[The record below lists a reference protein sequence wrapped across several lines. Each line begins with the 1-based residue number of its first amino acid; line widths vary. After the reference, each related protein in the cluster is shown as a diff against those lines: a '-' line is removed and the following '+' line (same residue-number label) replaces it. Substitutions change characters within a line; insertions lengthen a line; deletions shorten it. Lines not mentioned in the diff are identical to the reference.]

1 MTKTFFEDFKRR
13 FGEVTMI
20 SFYDPLKKRNS
31 YLNFKNNK
39 IKLEKVDWCE
49 DAMIITY
56 IETLSYIDWNGN
68 NKCNKEKKVQYIKRE
83 NIRQVSFIHS

>member
-1 MTKTFFEDFKRR
+1 MTKKYFEDFKNR

-20 SFYDPLKKRNS
+20 GFYDPLKKINR
-31 YLNFKNNK
+31 YLNFKSNR

-49 DAMIITY
+49 DAMLITY

-68 NKCNKEKKVQYIKRE
+68 KKCHKEKKVQYIKRE
-83 NIRQVSFIHS
+83 NIHQVFF